1 MVIFAALG
9 YFVSKLCTTVAFF
22 RPMFLQT
29 SFENDRTTSPE
40 IMKVSLMPCFH
51 FSEAKDELLL
61 NS

>member
-29 SFENDRTTSPE
+29 SFENDRTRSPE
-40 IMKVSLMPCFH
+40 IMKVSLMR
-51 FSEAKDELLL
+51 